1 MYISNGRD
9 NITYISNKPSQD
21 YFDTVQL
28 DYLIDEFAHKKG
40 NKEVI
45 EYLKAKLKYYR
56 ALEKEM
62 KKEDDE

>member
-1 MYISNGRD
+1 MYIENQASKNK
-9 NITYISNKPSQD
+9 ITYISNKPSQD

-45 EYLKAKLKYYR
+45 AYLKSKLKE
-56 ALEKEM
+56 LK
-62 KKEDDE
+62 